1 MAKTNTVQAEL
12 TLLDKLT
19 APLKAAAAQVSASTK
34 QMNTAFTGVS
44 NAFSKVNQAMIAIT
58 AVLAGGAAFKSAIDE
73 AVNYRLE
80 VNKLSKELGITLLQA
95 TGFKEALEDLGL
107 STDVLSNASRA
118 LTVKIGNSGLSIQDY
133 TNKLTGNKE
142 AINSNGD
149 AIMAVISKAQEFG
162 DLTKQNAFLEQ
173 AFGKSYQ
180 ATLPLL
186 RMTREELA
194 RVTEATRGN
203 EEVTKQQVDQIYAF
217 KKAQEAGN
225 DTLRDF
231 KLALGDQLIPIITDF
246 SNGLAGNKENAKQ
259 LGIIIGQVVTVLYGS
274 LLITIESVIFAV
286 NILKEGFN
294 LLSNTFH
301 YVVSLVEALSLALSG
316 DLSKAFDVAK
326 TATKKYADDVV
337 GHYKRAGEA
346 ADKYIKGYI
355 SVVGKTK
362 NLLTGA
368 APTMSAADE
377 KTKPGGGAIPVTDEA
392 SKKNLEAKTQQLEE
406 AFSNIKTLYAGQTTT
421 LRTELQ
427 KQYQAELDNVNKLK
441 LTDEDKLKLTMK
453 LNKDLAAL
461 NQEGIQEKL
470 TLSQMAAK
478 QELTTAQQNNAF
490 ILAQAKSS
498 FDKQQISSEQLIAK
512 KKELH
517 DADIA
522 AEQTYFAAML
532 ELSKGNAVALQQLE
546 DEKANKALQA
556 RLTKEAL
563 EQEAMQ
569 KEKGRLEELQS
580 MLVSSFQQSLD
591 GILSGTM
598 SFSEAMAN
606 IWQGI
611 GNIFNKIIWQMV
623 EDWIKGEA
631 LKVVSA
637 MKTSVLTSAA
647 AIKSATVSSG
657 AKATE
662 TSLSITNDA
671 AKGTAAAIAA
681 WASKNPIAA
690 IAIGAVIGAAIYAL
704 LGNVKSAKGGYANV
718 EMDGQMAQLHKG
730 EMVLPAQLAEG
741 IRNIAMGN
749 QASGNSGSVTYNINA
764 MDASSFDTYLKANAG
779 SVFAANKL
787 ALRNGSQFA

>member
-1 MAKTNTVQAEL
+1 MAKPNPVQAEL

-34 QMNTAFTGVS
+34 QMNTAFTSVS
-44 NAFSKVNQAMIAIT
+44 NAFSKVNTAMLAIT

-80 VNKLSKELGITLLQA
+80 VDKLSKVLGVTLLQA
-95 TGFKEALEDLGL
+95 TGFKEALEDLGV
-107 STDVLSNASRA
+107 STDVLSNASKV

-142 AINSNGD
+142 AIASNGD
-149 AIMAVISKAQEFG
+149 AIMAIISKAQEFG
-162 DLTKQNAFLEQ
+162 DSQKQNTFLAE
-173 AFGKSYQ
+173 ALGKSYQ
-180 ATLPLL
+180 AALPLL

-194 RVTEATRGN
+194 RVTEAAKGN
-203 EEVTKQQVDQIYAF
+203 EEVTKKQVDQIYAF

-231 KLALGDQLIPIITDF
+231 KLALGDQLIPVIADF
-246 SNGLAGNKENAKQ
+246 SNGLAGNKENAKE
-259 LGIIIGQVVTVLYGS
+259 LGIIIGQVVTVLYGA

-286 NILKEGFN
+286 NALKVGFN
-294 LLSNTFH
+294 LLSDTFH

-316 DLSKAFDVAK
+316 NLSKAFDVAK

-346 ADKYIKGYI
+346 ADKYIKSYI
-355 SVVGKTK
+355 STIGKTK
-362 NLLTGA
+362 DLLSGA
-368 APTMSAADE
+368 APTISAPEE
-377 KTKPGGGAIPVTDEA
+377 KNKPAGGAIPVTDEA
-392 SKKNLEAKTQQLEE
+392 SKKNLEAKMQLLDKSIED
-406 AFSNIKTLYAGQTTT
+406 IKTKYAGQTTT
-421 LRTELQ
+421 LRQELQ
-427 KQYQAELDNVNKLK
+427 KQIELELENVKNLK
-441 LTDEDKLKLTMK
+441 LTSDDQLKLRSK

-512 KKELH
+512 KKEMH
-517 DADIA
+517 DADIL
-522 AEQTYFAAML
+522 AEQTYLAKML

-546 DEKANKALQA
+546 DDKATKALQS

-563 EQEAMQ
+563 EQEALQ

-580 MLVSSFQQSLD
+580 MLLSSFQQSLD
-591 GILSGTM
+591 GMLSGTM
-598 SFSEAMAN
+598 SFSEAMSN
-606 IWQGI
+606 IWLGLGQML
-611 GNIFNKIIWQMV
+611 NKVIWQIV
-623 EDWIKGEA
+623 EEWIKAETGKLIA
-631 LKVVSA
+631 AKLTA
-637 MKTSVLTSAA
+637 TTSAA
-647 AIKSATVSSG
+647 ANVASAGVSMAASSASAG
-657 AKATE
+657 VE
-662 TSLSITNDA
+662 ITNSA

-730 EMVLPAQLAEG
+730 EMVLPAELAEG

-764 MDASSFDTYLKANAG
+764 MDASSFDSYLKANAG

>member
-34 QMNTAFTGVS
+34 QMNTAFTSVS

-118 LTVKIGNSGLSIQDY
+118 LTIKIGNSGLSIQDY

-173 AFGKSYQ
+173 AFGRAYQ

-194 RVTEATRGN
+194 RVTEATKGN

-217 KKAQEAGN
+217 KKAQEAGS

-259 LGIIIGQVVTVLYGS
+259 LGTIIGQVVAVLYGS

-294 LLSNTFH
+294 LLSDTFH

-355 SVVGKTK
+355 SAVGKTK

-377 KTKPGGGAIPVTDEA
+377 KTKPGGAIPVTDEA
-392 SKKNLEAKTQQLEE
+392 SKKNLEAQTQDIEKE
-406 AFSNIKTLYAGQTTT
+406 SNRIKTLYAGRTTWM
-421 LRTELQ
+421 RQELQ
-427 KQYQAELDNVNKLK
+427 KQIELELKNVSNLK
-441 LTDEDKLKLTMK
+441 LTSDDQLKLKSK
-453 LNKDLAAL
+453 LNKDLSAL
-461 NQEGIQEKL
+461 
-470 TLSQMAAK
+470 K
-478 QELTTAQQNNAF
+478 QEQIAEQLQLDQITAKGTLTTAQQTNAL
-490 ILAQAKSS
+490 ILAQEKSK
-498 FDKQQISSEQLIAK
+498 FDKQQITLEQFLAK
-512 KKELH
+512 KKELR
-517 DADIA
+517 DADVV
-522 AEQTYFAAML
+522 AEQEYLTRML
-532 ELSKGNAVALQQLE
+532 ELAKGNAAALLQLKNDEVAQ
-546 DEKANKALQA
+546 KIAA
-556 RLTKEAL
+556 RLAEETL
-563 EQEAMQ
+563 QQEAMQ

-598 SFSEAMAN
+598 SFSDAMAN

-611 GNIFNKIIWQMV
+611 GNIFDKIIWQMV

-631 LKVVSA
+631 LKVVTA

-647 AIKSATVSSG
+647 AVTGSTIATG
-657 AKATE
+657 AKAAEVT
-662 TSLSITNDA
+662 TSVGLDA
-671 AKGTAAAIAA
+671 VKGTAAAIAN
-681 WASKNPIAA
+681 WASVNPIAA
-690 IAIGAVIGAAIYAL
+690 IAVGAVIGAAIYAL

>member
-1 MAKTNTVQAEL
+1 MAKPNPVQAEL

-34 QMNTAFTGVS
+34 QMNTAFTSVS
-44 NAFSKVNQAMIAIT
+44 NTFNKVNQAMLAIT

-362 NLLTGA
+362 NLLSGA
-368 APTMSAADE
+368 APTMSADDE

-392 SKKNLEAKTQQLEE
+392 SKKNLEAQTQDIEKE
-406 AFSNIKTLYAGQTTT
+406 SNRIKTLYAGRTTWM
-421 LRTELQ
+421 RQELQ
-427 KQYQAELDNVNKLK
+427 KQIELELKNVSNLK
-441 LTDEDKLKLTMK
+441 LTSDDQLKLKSK
-453 LNKDLAAL
+453 LNKDLSAL
-461 NQEGIQEKL
+461 
-470 TLSQMAAK
+470 K
-478 QELTTAQQNNAF
+478 QEQIAEQLQLDQITAKGTLTTAQQTNAL
-490 ILAQAKSS
+490 ILAQEKSK
-498 FDKQQISSEQLIAK
+498 FDQQQITLEQFLAK
-512 KKELH
+512 KKELR
-517 DADIA
+517 DADVV
-522 AEQTYFAAML
+522 AEQEYLTRML
-532 ELSKGNAVALQQLE
+532 ELAKGNAAALLQLKNDEVAQ
-546 DEKANKALQA
+546 KIAA
-556 RLTKEAL
+556 RLAEETL
-563 EQEAMQ
+563 QQEAMQ

-598 SFSEAMAN
+598 SFSDAMAN

-611 GNIFNKIIWQMV
+611 GNIFDKIIWQMV

-631 LKVVSA
+631 LKVVTA

-647 AIKSATVSSG
+647 AVTGSTIATG
-657 AKATE
+657 AKAAE
-662 TSLSITNDA
+662 TTTSVGLDA
-671 AKGTAAAIAA
+671 VKGTAAAIAN
-681 WASKNPIAA
+681 WASVNPIAA
-690 IAIGAVIGAAIYAL
+690 IAVGAVIGAAIYAL

-749 QASGNSGSVTYNINA
+749 QGSGNSGSVTYNINA

-779 SVFAANKL
+779 SIFAANKL

>member
-34 QMNTAFTGVS
+34 QMNTAFTSVS
-44 NAFSKVNQAMIAIT
+44 NAFSKVNSAMLAIT

-142 AINSNGD
+142 AITSNGD
-149 AIMAVISKAQEFG
+149 AIMAIISKAQEFG
-162 DLTKQNAFLEQ
+162 NAQKQGAFLEE
-173 AFGKSYQ
+173 AFGRSFQ

-246 SNGLAGNKENAKQ
+246 SNGLAGNKENAKE
-259 LGIIIGQVVTVLYGS
+259 LGIIIGQVVTILYGG
-274 LLITIESVIFAV
+274 LLIAIEFVIYAV
-286 NILKEGFN
+286 KGLKLGFE

-326 TATKKYADDVV
+326 NATKKYADDVV
-337 GHYKRAGEA
+337 THFKTGGA
-346 ADKYIKGYI
+346 AVDKFIKNSI
-355 SVVGKTK
+355 SAVGKTK
-362 NLLTGA
+362 DLLSGA

-392 SKKNLEAKTQQLEE
+392 SKKNLEAKMQLLDKSIED
-406 AFSNIKTLYAGQTTT
+406 IKTKYAGQTTT
-421 LRTELQ
+421 LRQELQ
-427 KQYQAELDNVNKLK
+427 KQIELELENVKNLK
-441 LTDEDKLKLTMK
+441 LTSDDQLKLRSK
-453 LNKDLAAL
+453 LNKDLSALKQDGIAEQLQL
-461 NQEGIQEKL
+461 NQIEAKGTL
-470 TLSQMAAK
+470 TAV
-478 QELTTAQQNNAF
+478 QQNNAF
-490 ILAQAKSS
+490 LLAQEKSKL
-498 FDKQQISSEQLIAK
+498 DKQQITLEQFFAK
-512 KKELH
+512 KKELN
-517 DADIA
+517 DADILA
-522 AEQTYFAAML
+522 QETYLNKML
-532 ELSKGNAVALQQLE
+532 ELSKGNAAALLQVEYEKNAAELAAKAMKAQTAE
-546 DEKANKALQA
+546 EAAQREKAQ
-556 RLTKEAL
+556 
-563 EQEAMQ
+563 
-569 KEKGRLEELQS
+569 LEELQS
-580 MLVSSFQQSLD
+580 ILVSSFQQSLD

-598 SFSEAMAN
+598 SFSDAMAN

-623 EDWIKGEA
+623 EEWIKGEA

-637 MKTSVLTSAA
+637 MKTSVLTAA
-647 AIKSATVSSG
+647 ASIKSATVSSG

-730 EMVLPAQLAEG
+730 EMVLPAELAEG

>member
-1 MAKTNTVQAEL
+1 MAKPNPVQVDL

-34 QMNTAFTGVS
+34 QMNTAFTSVS
-44 NAFSKVNQAMIAIT
+44 NTFNKVNQAMLAIT

-73 AVNYRLE
+73 AINYRLE
-80 VNKLSKELGITLLQA
+80 INKLANVLGVTLLQA
-95 TGFKEALEDLGL
+95 TGFKEALDDLGV

-118 LTVKIGNSGLSIQDY
+118 LTVKVGNSGRSIQQF
-133 TNKLTGNKE
+133 TNQLTGNKE
-142 AINSNGD
+142 IINGNGD
-149 AIMAVISKAQEFG
+149 AIMSIIARAQELG
-162 DLTKQNAFLEQ
+162 DKTKQNAFLEQ
-173 AFGKSYQ
+173 AFGRAYQ
-180 ATLPLL
+180 QTMPLL
-186 RMTREELA
+186 RLKRDELA
-194 RVTEATRGN
+194 RITEAARGN
-203 EEVTKQQVDQIYAF
+203 EEVTQQQVDQIYAF
-217 KKAQEAGN
+217 KKAQEAGS

-231 KLALGDQLIPIITDF
+231 KLALGDQLIPVIADF
-246 SNGLAGNKENAKQ
+246 SEGLAGNKDNAKE
-259 LGIIIGQVVTVLYGS
+259 LGNIIGQVIVVLYGS
-274 LLITIESVIFAV
+274 LLVAIESVIIVV
-286 NILKEGFN
+286 NALKIGFQ
-294 LLSNTFH
+294 LLGDTFD
-301 YVVSLVEALSLALSG
+301 YVVSLVQALSLALSG
-316 DLSKAFDVAK
+316 NLSKAFDVAK
-326 TATKKYADDVV
+326 NATKKYADDVV
-337 GHYKRAGEA
+337 KHFNRSGEA
-346 ADKYIKGYI
+346 ADKFIKNSI
-355 SVVGKTK
+355 AAVGKTK
-362 NLLTGA
+362 SLLSGA
-368 APTMSAADE
+368 APTISAPKDQDE
-377 KTKPGGGAIPVTDEA
+377 KGGGAIPVTDEA

-406 AFSNIKTLYAGQTTT
+406 AFNNIKTLYAGQTTT
-421 LRTELQ
+421 IRTELQ

-441 LTDEDKLKLTMK
+441 LTDDDKLKLTTK

-498 FDKQQISSEQLIAK
+498 FDKQQIGAEQFIAK

-517 DADIA
+517 DADIL
-522 AEQTYFAAML
+522 AEQTYLAKML

-546 DEKANKALQA
+546 DEKATKALQS

-563 EQEAMQ
+563 EQEALQ

-591 GILSGTM
+591 GILTGTM
-598 SFSEAMAN
+598 SFSDAMAN
-606 IWQGI
+606 IWLGLGQML
-611 GNIFNKIIWQMV
+611 NKVIWQIV
-623 EDWIKGEA
+623 EEWIKAETGKLIA
-631 LKVVSA
+631 AKLTA
-637 MKTSVLTSAA
+637 TSSAA
-647 AIKSATVSSG
+647 ANVASAGVSMAASSAATVVSVS
-657 AKATE
+657 
-662 TSLSITNDA
+662 NDA

>member
-1 MAKTNTVQAEL
+1 
-12 TLLDKLT
+12 
-19 APLKAAAAQVSASTK
+19 
-34 QMNTAFTGVS
+34 
-44 NAFSKVNQAMIAIT
+44 
-58 AVLAGGAAFKSAIDE
+58 
-73 AVNYRLE
+73 
-80 VNKLSKELGITLLQA
+80 
-95 TGFKEALEDLGL
+95 
-107 STDVLSNASRA
+107 

-162 DLTKQNAFLEQ
+162 NATQQNAFLEQ
-173 AFGKSYQ
+173 AFGRAFQ

-194 RVTEATRGN
+194 AVTESVKGN

-246 SNGLAGNKENAKQ
+246 SNGLAGNKENAKE
-259 LGIIIGQVVTVLYGS
+259 LGTIIGQVVTILYGA
-274 LLITIESVIFAV
+274 LLIAIEFVIYAV
-286 NILKEGFN
+286 KGLKLGFE

-326 TATKKYADDVV
+326 NATKKYADDVV
-337 GHYKRAGEA
+337 THFKTSGEA
-346 ADKYIKGYI
+346 IDKFIKGSI
-355 SVVGKTK
+355 SAVGKTK
-362 NLLTGA
+362 NLLSGA

-377 KTKPGGGAIPVTDEA
+377 KTKPAGGAIPVTDEA

-406 AFSNIKTLYAGQTTT
+406 AFNNIKTLYAGQTTT

-441 LTDEDKLKLTMK
+441 LTDADKLKLASK

-512 KKELH
+512 KIEMH
-517 DADIA
+517 DADIL
-522 AEQTYFAAML
+522 AEQTYLAKML

-546 DEKANKALQA
+546 DDKATKALQS

-563 EQEAMQ
+563 EQEALQ

-580 MLVSSFQQSLD
+580 MLLSSFQQSLD
-591 GILSGTM
+591 GMLSGTM
-598 SFSEAMAN
+598 SFSEAMSN
-606 IWQGI
+606 IWLGLGQML
-611 GNIFNKIIWQMV
+611 NKVIWQIV
-623 EDWIKGEA
+623 EEWIKAETGKLIA
-631 LKVVSA
+631 AKLTA
-637 MKTSVLTSAA
+637 TTSAA
-647 AIKSATVSSG
+647 ANVASAGVSMAASSASAG
-657 AKATE
+657 VE
-662 TSLSITNDA
+662 ITNSA

-730 EMVLPAQLAEG
+730 EMVLPAELAEG

-764 MDASSFDTYLKANAG
+764 MDASSFDSYLKANAG

>member
-1 MAKTNTVQAEL
+1 MAKPNPVQVDL

-44 NAFSKVNQAMIAIT
+44 NAFAKVNQAMLVIT

-80 VNKLSKELGITLLQA
+80 VDRLSKVLGVTLLQA
-95 TGFKEALEDLGL
+95 TGFKEALEDLGV
-107 STDVLSNASRA
+107 STDVLSNASKV

-142 AINSNGD
+142 AINNNGD
-149 AIMAVISKAQEFG
+149 AILAIISKAQEFG
-162 DLTKQNAFLEQ
+162 DSQKQNTFLAQ
-173 AFGKSYQ
+173 ALGKSYQ
-180 ATLPLL
+180 AALPLL

-194 RVTEATRGN
+194 RVTEAAKGN
-203 EEVTKQQVDQIYAF
+203 EEVTKKQVDQIYAF

-231 KLALGDQLIPIITDF
+231 KLALGDQLIPIISDF

-259 LGIIIGQVVTVLYGS
+259 LGTIIGQVVTVLYGA
-274 LLITIESVIFAV
+274 LLIAIETLIFAV

-346 ADKYIKGYI
+346 ADKYIKGSI
-355 SVVGKTK
+355 SAVGKTK

-368 APTMSAADE
+368 APTMSADDE

-392 SKKNLEAKTQQLEE
+392 SKKNLEAKMQLLDKSIED
-406 AFSNIKTLYAGQTTT
+406 IKTKYAGQTTT
-421 LRTELQ
+421 LRQELQ
-427 KQYQAELDNVNKLK
+427 KQIELELENVKNLK
-441 LTDEDKLKLTMK
+441 LTSDDQLKLRSK
-453 LNKDLAAL
+453 LNKDLSALKQDGIAEQLQL
-461 NQEGIQEKL
+461 NQIE
-470 TLSQMAAK
+470 AK
-478 QELTTAQQNNAF
+478 GTLTTAQQNNAF
-490 ILAQAKSS
+490 LLAQEKSK
-498 FDKQQISSEQLIAK
+498 FDKQQITLEQFFAK
-512 KKELH
+512 KKELN
-517 DADIA
+517 DADILA
-522 AEQTYFAAML
+522 QEIYLDKML
-532 ELSKGNAVALQQLE
+532 GLSKGNAAALLQLE
-546 DEKANKALQA
+546 YETNAAKLAAKAMEAQTAEEAAQREKA
-556 RLTKEAL
+556 
-563 EQEAMQ
+563 
-569 KEKGRLEELQS
+569 RLEELQS
-580 MLVSSFQQSLD
+580 ILVSSFQQSLD
-591 GILSGTM
+591 GILAGTM
-598 SFSEAMAN
+598 SFSDAMAN

-611 GNIFNKIIWQMV
+611 GNVLNKIIWQMV
-623 EDWIKGEA
+623 EDWVRAEA

-764 MDASSFDTYLKANAG
+764 MDASSFDSYLKANAG

>member
-1 MAKTNTVQAEL
+1 MAKPNPVQAEL

-34 QMNTAFTGVS
+34 QMNTAFTSVS
-44 NAFSKVNQAMIAIT
+44 NTFNKVNQAMLAIT

-362 NLLTGA
+362 NLLSGA
-368 APTMSAADE
+368 APTISAADE

-392 SKKNLEAKTQQLEE
+392 SKKNLEAQTQDIEKE
-406 AFSNIKTLYAGQTTT
+406 SNRIKTLYAG
-421 LRTELQ
+421 RT
-427 KQYQAELDNVNKLK
+427 NLK
-441 LTDEDKLKLTMK
+441 M
-453 LNKDLAAL
+453 
-461 NQEGIQEKL
+461 
-470 TLSQMAAK
+470 
-478 QELTTAQQNNAF
+478 
-490 ILAQAKSS
+490 
-498 FDKQQISSEQLIAK
+498 
-512 KKELH
+512 
-517 DADIA
+517 
-522 AEQTYFAAML
+522 
-532 ELSKGNAVALQQLE
+532 
-546 DEKANKALQA
+546 
-556 RLTKEAL
+556 
-563 EQEAMQ
+563 
-569 KEKGRLEELQS
+569 
-580 MLVSSFQQSLD
+580 
-591 GILSGTM
+591 
-598 SFSEAMAN
+598 
-606 IWQGI
+606 
-611 GNIFNKIIWQMV
+611 
-623 EDWIKGEA
+623 
-631 LKVVSA
+631 
-637 MKTSVLTSAA
+637 
-647 AIKSATVSSG
+647 
-657 AKATE
+657 
-662 TSLSITNDA
+662 
-671 AKGTAAAIAA
+671 
-681 WASKNPIAA
+681 
-690 IAIGAVIGAAIYAL
+690 
-704 LGNVKSAKGGYANV
+704 
-718 EMDGQMAQLHKG
+718 
-730 EMVLPAQLAEG
+730 
-741 IRNIAMGN
+741 
-749 QASGNSGSVTYNINA
+749 
-764 MDASSFDTYLKANAG
+764 
-779 SVFAANKL
+779 
-787 ALRNGSQFA
+787 

>member
-34 QMNTAFTGVS
+34 QMNTAFTSVS
-44 NAFSKVNQAMIAIT
+44 NTFSKVNQAMIAIT

-142 AINSNGD
+142 AITSNGD

-173 AFGKSYQ
+173 AFGRAYQ

-194 RVTEATRGN
+194 RVTEATRGY
-203 EEVTKQQVDQIYAF
+203 EEVTKTQVDQIYAF

-259 LGIIIGQVVTVLYGS
+259 LGTIIGQVVAVLYGS

-346 ADKYIKGYI
+346 ADKYIKGSI
-355 SVVGKTK
+355 SAVGKTK

-392 SKKNLEAKTQQLEE
+392 SKKNLEAKMQLLDKSIED
-406 AFSNIKTLYAGQTTT
+406 IKTKYAGQTTT
-421 LRTELQ
+421 LRQELQ
-427 KQYQAELDNVNKLK
+427 KQIELELENVKNLK
-441 LTDEDKLKLTMK
+441 LTSDDQLKLRSK
-453 LNKDLAAL
+453 LNKDLSALKQDGIAEQLQL
-461 NQEGIQEKL
+461 NQIE
-470 TLSQMAAK
+470 AK
-478 QELTTAQQNNAF
+478 GTLTTAQQNNAF
-490 ILAQAKSS
+490 LLAQEKSK
-498 FDKQQISSEQLIAK
+498 FDKQQITLEQFFAK
-512 KKELH
+512 KKELN
-517 DADIA
+517 DADILA
-522 AEQTYFAAML
+522 QEIYLDKML
-532 ELSKGNAVALQQLE
+532 GLSKGNAAALLQLE
-546 DEKANKALQA
+546 YETNAAKLAAKAMEAQTAEEAAQREKA
-556 RLTKEAL
+556 
-563 EQEAMQ
+563 
-569 KEKGRLEELQS
+569 RLEELQS
-580 MLVSSFQQSLD
+580 ILVSSFQQSLD
-591 GILSGTM
+591 GILAGTM
-598 SFSEAMAN
+598 SFSDAMAN

-611 GNIFNKIIWQMV
+611 GNVLNKIIWQMV
-623 EDWIKGEA
+623 EDWVRAEA

>member
-1 MAKTNTVQAEL
+1 MAKPNPVQAEL

-34 QMNTAFTGVS
+34 QMNTAFTSVS
-44 NAFSKVNQAMIAIT
+44 NTFNKVNQAMLAIT

-362 NLLTGA
+362 NLLSGA
-368 APTMSAADE
+368 APTISAADE

-392 SKKNLEAKTQQLEE
+392 SKKNLEAQTQDIEKE
-406 AFSNIKTLYAGQTTT
+406 SNRIKTLYAGRTTWM
-421 LRTELQ
+421 RQELQ
-427 KQYQAELDNVNKLK
+427 KQIELELKNVSNLK
-441 LTDEDKLKLTMK
+441 LTSDDQLKLKSK
-453 LNKDLAAL
+453 LNKDLSAL
-461 NQEGIQEKL
+461 
-470 TLSQMAAK
+470 K
-478 QELTTAQQNNAF
+478 QEQIAEQLQLDQITAKGTLTTAQQTNAL
-490 ILAQAKSS
+490 ILAQEKSK
-498 FDKQQISSEQLIAK
+498 FDQQQITLEQFLAK
-512 KKELH
+512 KKELR
-517 DADIA
+517 DADVV
-522 AEQTYFAAML
+522 AEQEYLTRML
-532 ELSKGNAVALQQLE
+532 ELAKGNAAALLQLKNDEVAQ
-546 DEKANKALQA
+546 KIAA
-556 RLTKEAL
+556 RLAEETL
-563 EQEAMQ
+563 QQEAMQ

-598 SFSEAMAN
+598 SFSDAMAN

-611 GNIFNKIIWQMV
+611 GNIFDKIIWQMV

-631 LKVVSA
+631 LKVVTA

-647 AIKSATVSSG
+647 AVTGSTIATG
-657 AKATE
+657 AKAAE
-662 TSLSITNDA
+662 TTTSVGLDA
-671 AKGTAAAIAA
+671 VKGTAAAIAN
-681 WASKNPIAA
+681 WASVNPIAA
-690 IAIGAVIGAAIYAL
+690 IAVGAVIGAAIYAL

-749 QASGNSGSVTYNINA
+749 QGSGNSGSVTYNINA

>member
-1 MAKTNTVQAEL
+1 MAKPNPVQVDL

-259 LGIIIGQVVTVLYGS
+259 LGIIIGQVVTILYGA

-286 NILKEGFN
+286 NVLKEGFN
-294 LLSNTFH
+294 LLSDTFH

-392 SKKNLEAKTQQLEE
+392 SKKNLEEKMQLLDKSIED
-406 AFSNIKTLYAGQTTT
+406 IKTKYAGQTTT
-421 LRTELQ
+421 LRQELQ
-427 KQYQAELDNVNKLK
+427 KQIELELENVKNLK
-441 LTDEDKLKLTMK
+441 LTSDDQLKLRSK
-453 LNKDLAAL
+453 LNKDLSALKQDGIAEQLQL
-461 NQEGIQEKL
+461 NQIE
-470 TLSQMAAK
+470 AK
-478 QELTTAQQNNAF
+478 GTLTTAQQNNAF
-490 ILAQAKSS
+490 LLAQEKSK
-498 FDKQQISSEQLIAK
+498 FDKQQITLEQFFAK
-512 KKELH
+512 KKELN
-517 DADIA
+517 DADILA
-522 AEQTYFAAML
+522 QEIYLDKML
-532 ELSKGNAVALQQLE
+532 GLSKGNAAALLQLE
-546 DEKANKALQA
+546 YETNAAKLAAKAMEAQTAEEAAQREKA
-556 RLTKEAL
+556 
-563 EQEAMQ
+563 
-569 KEKGRLEELQS
+569 RLEELQS
-580 MLVSSFQQSLD
+580 ILVSSFQQSLD
-591 GILSGTM
+591 GILAGTM
-598 SFSEAMAN
+598 SFSDAMAN

-611 GNIFNKIIWQMV
+611 GNVLNKIIWQMV
-623 EDWIKGEA
+623 EDWVRAEA